1 MFDLGVSMLST
12 ILETMD
18 ETIELNSNLLREQV
32 IQIKLICSI
41 TNKRIKVNDWLWLR
55 THNKLSL

>member
-1 MFDLGVSMLST
+1 MFDLGVSMLSM

-41 TNKRIKVNDWLWLR
+41 TNKRIKVND
-55 THNKLSL
+55 